1 MGFVEGEGGDGHLFC
16 IVLLL
21 GVGLNSSRLLL
32 REEVR
37 LVVGLS
43 GGGGGWWWGG
53 GSQVGAWAGL
63 EAGMSLW
70 LTDFKVFVRDF
81 KALPKGWG

>member
-43 GGGGGWWWGG
+43 GGRGGWW
-53 GSQVGAWAGL
+53 
-63 EAGMSLW
+63 
-70 LTDFKVFVRDF
+70 
-81 KALPKGWG
+81 